1 MGKKFLDT
9 NAILTDCSDLS
20 NAVISSKTIEELEN
34 IKTNS
39 HKDDEIKFKARQAVR
54 VIKEQKPEVIVVQ
67 DNDYNTIERTGNEG
81 KTDFELLAEYRKSFL
96 NVDAKLIRALKK
108 DLFMN
113 IW

>member
-39 HKDDEIKFKARQAVR
+39 HKDDEIKFKA
-54 VIKEQKPEVIVVQ
+54 KPH
-67 DNDYNTIERTGNEG
+67 
-81 KTDFELLAEYRKSFL
+81 KP
-96 NVDAKLIRALKK
+96 LKISK
-108 DLFMN
+108 KKG
-113 IW
+113 II